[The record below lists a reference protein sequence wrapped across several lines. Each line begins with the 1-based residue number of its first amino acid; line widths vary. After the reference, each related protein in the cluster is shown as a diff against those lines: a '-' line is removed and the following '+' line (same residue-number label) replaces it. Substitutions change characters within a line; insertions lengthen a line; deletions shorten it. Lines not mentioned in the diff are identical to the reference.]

1 MWQRRRSCNYG
12 EQPAHLEEVGLASTL
27 SLLDASASG
36 IALDVQCERIFQLD
50 RLSAEGPVGT
60 FNSTDRVDKVDKS
73 DGADA
78 TKTKPRVCVCA
89 RTTKLP
95 ISEVPRLVLV
105 GVVFSIGKQRRRSS
119 ESKRGPKPIAR
130 VTTTWASR
138 QSSQT
143 FGQHAVK
150 GSHDRHEAPEIIER
164 TFAFAH
170 PLTTE
175 CQQCCSLRNPSCSPQ
190 SCTEDTEA
198 KANAKETADCK
209 PTWWCN
215 AYNVSRCTPKK
226 HRKSP

>member
-95 ISEVPRLVLV
+95 GPVP
-105 GVVFSIGKQRRRSS
+105 VV
-119 ESKRGPKPIAR
+119 PVP
-130 VTTTWASR
+130 VP
-138 QSSQT
+138 
-143 FGQHAVK
+143 VVV
-150 GSHDRHEAPEIIER
+150 D
-164 TFAFAH
+164 
-170 PLTTE
+170 
-175 CQQCCSLRNPSCSPQ
+175 
-190 SCTEDTEA
+190 
-198 KANAKETADCK
+198 
-209 PTWWCN
+209 
-215 AYNVSRCTPKK
+215 
-226 HRKSP
+226 